1 MCRRKQSTT
10 CSCILP
16 EANGEEQWE
25 LIGSRT
31 YKWHGP
37 EALRC
42 KHWDKVA
49 VRWHLSTCGFRHGR
63 RHCNGGT
70 NAELAQDPQQFQELP
85 RWRNAFTYAQLP
97 NPTHKDEHLRLAL
110 DGYDKKLLDVKLI
123 APLKID
129 VDWKW
134 TIGEDGCNNFSVRM
148 SAMSTIDDHR
158 LGDLTEFCRSFDSD
172 GFSLV
177 DRLLDDLG
185 MMSAMSTIDDH
196 RLGDLTEFCRSF
208 DSDGFSLVDRLLDDL
223 GMYVFSA
230 LDRHH
235 DPHYRLTKLTRVPSY
250 SL

>member
-1 MCRRKQSTT
+1 MKAEWACN
-10 CSCILP
+10 CP
-16 EANGEEQWE
+16 EAVNKRQCDGDDAVVLLAESGEEQWE

-49 VRWHLSTCGFRHGR
+49 VRWHLSTCGLRHGR

-70 NAELAQDPQQFQELP
+70 NAELAQDPQSYKELP

-97 NPTHKDEHLRLAL
+97 DSEHKDEHLRLAL

-158 LGDLTEFCRSFDSD
+158 LADLSQFCLTFDSD
-172 GFSLV
+172 GFVSCNNL
-177 DRLLDDLG
+177 
-185 MMSAMSTIDDH
+185 
-196 RLGDLTEFCRSF
+196 
-208 DSDGFSLVDRLLDDL
+208 
-223 GMYVFSA
+223 
-230 LDRHH
+230 
-235 DPHYRLTKLTRVPSY
+235 
-250 SL
+250 